1 MRRRPAYWFAGSTL
15 ALSILL
21 ACLSLAFALATA
33 RLDLQKEL
41 SAQLPERLAEA
52 LRYSIE
58 DGEVLAFLNQQIRDD
73 LANIRIQGL
82 LPLLQSCSAGLIRLS
97 QQAPPDPPVTARWRV
112 IPVDWLRSNE
122 PDQAEFTL
130 DCQINVPLL
139 GGVNLVL
146 AAVLMGVWLLLP
158 LPLSA
163 DQKKFHDNLL
173 AQGVAPSLISRLMQ
187 HPNAGY
193 LQKQA
198 ENPWLRMSLQQVA
211 DARITLDDALAI
223 TAAEPEIHFLHHN
236 HVVVIHGIRLVLP
249 KTPYFYYAWYAIQ
262 RQQGA
267 LEGWILNPAVD
278 RPERRQAVSLI
289 SLMEKFGGH
298 QKAINDLREH
308 GLRSKILDQNRNKIK
323 EELVAALGEELAS
336 EFLFETRRDA
346 RSSRYCHRLCCP
358 PERILI
364 NASTA

>member
-1 MRRRPAYWFAGSTL
+1 MQLRPAYWFAGSAL

-21 ACLSLAFALATA
+21 ACLSLAIALTTA

-58 DGEVLAFLNQQIRDD
+58 DGEVLTFLNQQIRDD

-82 LPLLQSCSAGLIRLS
+82 LPLLQHCSAGLIRLS
-97 QQAPPDPPVTARWRV
+97 QQSPQDPTVTWGWQV
-112 IPVDWLRSNE
+112 ISVDWLRGNV

-130 DCQINVPLL
+130 DCQINDPLL
-139 GGVNLVL
+139 IGMNLGL
-146 AAVLMGVWLLLP
+146 AAFLMGVWSLLP

-163 DQKKFHDNLL
+163 DQKKLHDSLL
-173 AQGVAPSLISRLMQ
+173 AQGVATSLIRRVLQ
-187 HPNAGY
+187 HPNARF

-198 ENPWLRMSLQQVA
+198 ENPWLRMSMRQVA
-211 DARITLDDALAI
+211 DERITLDDALAI
-223 TAAEPEIHFLHHN
+223 TVAEPDIHFHH
-236 HVVVIHGIRLVLP
+236 HDHAVVIHGVRLVLP

-278 RPERRQAVSLI
+278 RPERRQAIFLI

-323 EELVAALGEELAS
+323 EELVAALGEELAG

-364 NASTA
+364 SASTT